1 MAEKTI
7 LKSYIS
13 LTRSRFTKYHRET
26 KWNDAQNPIVKNL
39 VCGLVVLI
47 VMMYPAHI
55 QAQFADFGLGEKSP
69 VEKLSAKG
77 YLSIDK
83 VQPGSQFQIAVVV
96 EILEGWHVNA
106 NPAGEGLIATEVIFP
121 DTPHLTFG
129 EVVYPKGEVLALG
142 SIGEAP
148 VYHDTITI
156 GVQADLSQTA
166 SIDPMT
172 LDLELRYQACND
184 EQCLLPETLT
194 FAVPIEIVG
203 IEDTIQRINDAV
215 FANVQFGAPPS
226 GDDEGS
232 LARALSGGSV
242 WLAFLLVFAG
252 GILTSL
258 TPCVYP
264 LIPITV
270 SVFGA
275 NESASFL
282 KSFLLSVVYVL
293 GIVVTYSILGVAV
306 ASTGAVFG
314 QIMANPWVV
323 GFISLIL
330 GTLGLSMFGVFEIRL
345 PYAVQ
350 NRLNTVGGTGFAGA
364 FAMGTVAGV
373 IAAPCTGPALAVVL
387 TYIATTGSLFLGF
400 WLMFTYALGMGL
412 LFIGIGTFSGLLSAL
427 PRSGGWMYVLE
438 NVFGIA
444 IITMALYFLKDVF
457 LPLQDFLQNSLPFF
471 AIAGGLVL
479 IGVWLGKLTQRFSGI
494 SRRMQFQKACGLL
507 LAVLGA
513 YMFVGGIQQPAGP
526 HLNWV
531 YDEVEGL
538 EIAKRE
544 DKLVMLDFYASWC
557 AACKELDHK
566 TYADPEVAAKLDDYV
581 SVKLDFT
588 RSSET
593 TEALTEKYQ
602 IPGLPVVIFMDAN
615 GTVLK
620 RFTGFVGA
628 EEMLGILDDIEKRP
642 Q

>member
-1 MAEKTI
+1 MLKIFKHHKSLLWILLTFCTITFPICVQAQLADFRLVEKPLAEK
-7 LKSYIS
+7 
-13 LTRSRFTKYHRET
+13 LTAT
-26 KWNDAQNPIVKNL
+26 
-39 VCGLVVLI
+39 
-47 VMMYPAHI
+47 
-55 QAQFADFGLGEKSP
+55 
-69 VEKLSAKG
+69 G
-77 YLSIDK
+77 YLSVDK

-96 EILEGWHVNA
+96 EIAEGWHVNA
-106 NPAGEGLIATEVIFP
+106 NPAGEGLIATEILFP
-121 DTPHLTFG
+121 DTQYLTF
-129 EVVYPKGEVLALG
+129 EEAVYPTGEVLKLG

-148 VYHDTITI
+148 IYHDTITI
-156 GVQADLSQTA
+156 GIQVDSSQDA
-166 SIDPMT
+166 PIEPIV
-172 LDLELRYQACND
+172 LDLQLRYQACND
-184 EQCLLPETLT
+184 DVCLQPEILAFTI
-194 FAVPIEIVG
+194 PIEIVG
-203 IEDTIQRINDAV
+203 IEQTIQRMNEAV
-215 FANVQFGAPPS
+215 FANIDFGVPPS
-226 GDDEGS
+226 SGSDEGN
-232 LARALSGGSV
+232 LARALSGGRV

-270 SVFGA
+270 SIFGA
-275 NESASFL
+275 NESEGLF

-293 GIVVTYSILGVAV
+293 GIVVTYAILGVAV

-330 GTLGLSMFGVFEIRL
+330 ISLGLSMFGVFEIRL

-350 NRLNTVGGTGFAGA
+350 NRLNTVGGTGFAGG

-438 NVFGIA
+438 NIFGIA

-457 LPLQDFLQNSLPFF
+457 PPLQNFLQNSLPFF
-471 AIAGGLVL
+471 AIAGGLVV
-479 IGVWLGKLTQRFSGI
+479 IGLWLGKLTQRFSSIPAGM
-494 SRRMQFQKACGLL
+494 RVRKACGIL
-507 LAVLGA
+507 LAVLGT
-513 YMFVGGIQQPAGP
+513 YMLVGGIQQPVGP

-531 YDEVEGL
+531 YDETEGL

-557 AACKELDHK
+557 VACKELDHK
-566 TYADPEVAAKLDDYV
+566 TYADPAVAAKLADYV
-581 SVKLDFT
+581 NVKLDFT

-602 IPGLPVVIFMDAN
+602 IPGLPVIIFMDAK

-620 RFTGFVGA
+620 RFTGFV
-628 EEMLGILDDIEKRP
+628 EPEKMLSVLNEIENGT

>member
-1 MAEKTI
+1 MSKNLTLHKPIFWTLLILSAVTFPMYVQAQLADNVKQRQILPIGAEFGLVEKPPAEK
-7 LKSYIS
+7 
-13 LTRSRFTKYHRET
+13 LT
-26 KWNDAQNPIVKNL
+26 AI
-39 VCGLVVLI
+39 
-47 VMMYPAHI
+47 
-55 QAQFADFGLGEKSP
+55 
-69 VEKLSAKG
+69 G
-77 YLSIDK
+77 YLSVDK
-83 VQPGSQFQIAVVV
+83 VQPGSQFQIAVVI
-96 EILEGWHVNA
+96 EIAEGWHVNA
-106 NPAGEGLIATEVIFP
+106 NPAGEGLIGTEILFP
-121 DTPHLTFG
+121 DTPHLIFG
-129 EVVYPKGEVLALG
+129 EVVYPRGEVLKLG

-156 GVQADLSQTA
+156 GIQAELDQNA
-166 SIDPMT
+166 PIEPMT
-172 LDLELRYQACND
+172 LDLQLRYQACND
-184 EQCLLPETLT
+184 DQCLLPETLAFT
-194 FAVPIEIVG
+194 VPIEIVG
-203 IEDTIQRINDAV
+203 MEGTIQRTNEAIFNNIA
-215 FANVQFGAPPS
+215 FGAAPGS
-226 GDDEGS
+226 GSDDGT
-232 LARALSGGSV
+232 LARALFGGQV

-275 NESASFL
+275 NESAGLF

-323 GFISLIL
+323 GFISVIL
-330 GTLGLSMFGVFEIRL
+330 VSLGLSMFGVFEIRL

-350 NRLNTVGGTGFAGA
+350 HRLNTVGGTGFAGA

-438 NVFGIA
+438 NIFGIA

-457 LPLQDFLQNSLPFF
+457 PPLQDFLQNSLPFF
-471 AIAGGLVL
+471 AVAGGLLL
-479 IGVWLGKLTQRFSGI
+479 IGLWLSKLTQRFSGI
-494 SRRMQFQKACGLL
+494 PRRAQFQKAFGLL
-507 LAVLGA
+507 LAVLA
-513 YMFVGGIQQPAGP
+513 VYMFVGGIQQPAGP
-526 HLNWV
+526 HLDWV
-531 YDEVEGL
+531 YDETEGL
-538 EIAKRE
+538 EMAKRE
-544 DKLVMLDFYASWC
+544 DKLIMLDFYASWC

-566 TYADPEVAAKLDDYV
+566 TYADPAVAAKLANYV
-581 SVKLDFT
+581 NIKLDFT
-588 RSSET
+588 RSSEI

-602 IPGLPVVIFMDAN
+602 IPGLPVVIFMDAE
-615 GTVLK
+615 GRVLK
-620 RFTGFVGA
+620 RFTGFVGP
-628 EEMLGILDDIEKRP
+628 EEMLSILNDIENKAL
-642 Q
+642 

>member
-1 MAEKTI
+1 MLKIFRLHKCLLWIVLTLSTI
-7 LKSYIS
+7 
-13 LTRSRFTKYHRET
+13 TF
-26 KWNDAQNPIVKNL
+26 PICV
-39 VCGLVVLI
+39 
-47 VMMYPAHI
+47 
-55 QAQFADFGLGEKSP
+55 QAQLADFGLIDKP
-69 VEKLSAKG
+69 PAEKLTAKG
-77 YLSIDK
+77 YLSVDK

-96 EILEGWHVNA
+96 EIAEGWHVNA
-106 NPAGEGLIATEVIFP
+106 NPAGEGLIGTEIILP
-121 DTPHLTFG
+121 DTPNLTFG
-129 EVVYPKGEVLALG
+129 ETVYPTGEVLKLG

-156 GVQADLSQTA
+156 GMTADLSQDA
-166 SIDPMT
+166 PIEPMV
-172 LDLELRYQACND
+172 LDMQLRYQACND
-184 EQCLLPETLT
+184 DQCLLPETLAFT
-194 FAVPIEIVG
+194 VPVEIVS
-203 IEDTIQRINDAV
+203 IEETIQRTNEAI
-215 FANVQFGAPPS
+215 FANIEFGAPPS
-226 GDDEGS
+226 SGSDEGS
-232 LARALSGGSV
+232 LARALSGGQV

-270 SVFGA
+270 SLFGA
-275 NESASFL
+275 NESAGLF

-330 GTLGLSMFGVFEIRL
+330 VSLGLSMFGVFEIRL

-400 WLMFTYALGMGL
+400 WMMFTYALGMGL

-438 NVFGIA
+438 NIFGIA

-457 LPLQDFLQNSLPFF
+457 PPLQNFLENSLPFF
-471 AIAGGLVL
+471 AIAGGLVV
-479 IGVWLGKLTQRFSGI
+479 IGLWLGKLTERFSGI
-494 SRRMQFQKACGLL
+494 STGLKLRKAFGLL
-507 LAVLGA
+507 LAVLGT
-513 YMFVGGIQQPAGP
+513 YMIVGGIQQPAGP
-526 HLNWV
+526 HLDWV
-531 YDEVEGL
+531 YDETKGL

-566 TYADPEVAAKLDDYV
+566 TYADPAVAAKLADYV
-581 SVKLDFT
+581 NVKLDFT

-593 TEALTEKYQ
+593 TKALTEKYQ
-602 IPGLPVVIFMDAN
+602 IPGLPVVIFMDAE
-615 GTVLK
+615 GKVLK
-620 RFTGFVGA
+620 RFTGFV
-628 EEMLGILDDIEKRP
+628 EPDEMLSVLNEIENAAH
-642 Q
+642 

>member
-1 MAEKTI
+1 MLETI
-7 LKSYIS
+7 RL
-13 LTRSRFTKYHRET
+13 RKY
-26 KWNDAQNPIVKNL
+26 L
-39 VCGLVVLI
+39 SCGLLVLLIMVV
-47 VMMYPAHI
+47 PATI
-55 QAQFADFGLGEKSP
+55 QAQFGDFGFGEKP
-69 VEKLSAKG
+69 VVEKLSANS
-77 YLSIDK
+77 YVSLDK

-96 EILEGWHVNA
+96 EIAEGWHVNA

-129 EVVYPKGEVLALG
+129 EVVYPEGEVLALG

-148 VYHDTITI
+148 VYHDTIRI
-156 GVQADLSQTA
+156 GIQADLNQTA
-166 SIDPMT
+166 PLEPMI
-172 LDLELRYQACND
+172 LDMELRYQACND
-184 EQCLLPETLT
+184 EQCLLPEVLT
-194 FAVPIEIVG
+194 FTAPIEVVG
-203 IEDTIQRINDAV
+203 IEYPIQRINEPI
-215 FANVQFGAPPS
+215 FASIEFGAPPS
-226 GDDEGS
+226 DAADQGG
-232 LARALSGGSV
+232 LARALSGGRV
-242 WLAFLLVFAG
+242 WLALILVFAG

-270 SVFGA
+270 SIFGA
-275 NESASFL
+275 NESTGLF

-330 GTLGLSMFGVFEIRL
+330 VTLGLSMFGVFEIRL

-457 LPLQDFLQNSLPFF
+457 PPLQDFLQNSLPFF
-471 AIAGGLVL
+471 AVAGGLVL
-479 IGVWLGKLTQRFSGI
+479 VGVWLGKLTQRFSGI
-494 SRRMQFQKACGLL
+494 SPRMQFRKACGLL
-507 LAVLGA
+507 LAVFGA
-513 YMFVGGIQQPAGP
+513 YMLVGGTQQPAGP
-526 HLNWV
+526 HLDWV
-531 YDEVEGL
+531 YDEVEGF

-566 TYADPEVAAKLDDYV
+566 TYADPAVAAKLDDYV

-593 TEALTEKYQ
+593 TQALTEKYQ
-602 IPGLPVVIFMDAN
+602 IPGLPVVIFIDAD

-620 RFTGFVGA
+620 RFTGFVGP
-628 EEMLGILDDIEKRP
+628 EEMLGILNDIEKRP
-642 Q
+642 L

>member
-1 MAEKTI
+1 MLRTSK
-7 LKSYIS
+7 LHKYLFWGV
-13 LTRSRFTKYHRET
+13 LT
-26 KWNDAQNPIVKNL
+26 L
-39 VCGLVVLI
+39 VTMIFPVHV
-47 VMMYPAHI
+47 
-55 QAQFADFGLGEKSP
+55 QAQFADFGLD
-69 VEKLSAKG
+69 EKLPTEKLTAKG
-77 YLSIDK
+77 YLSVDK
-83 VQPGSQFQIAVVV
+83 VQPGSQFQMAVVV
-96 EILEGWHVNA
+96 EIAEGWHVNA

-121 DTPHLTFG
+121 EMSHLTVG
-129 EVVYPKGEVLALG
+129 EMVYPAGDVLELG

-148 VYHDTITI
+148 VYHDTIII
-156 GVQADLSQTA
+156 GIQADLSQNA
-166 SIDPMT
+166 PIESITM
-172 LDLELRYQACND
+172 DLELRYQACNE
-184 EQCLLPETLT
+184 EQCLLPEVQA
-194 FAVPIEIVG
+194 FEVPIEVVG
-203 IEDTIQRINDAV
+203 IEDTVQRVNEAV
-215 FANVQFGAPPS
+215 FANIQFGALP
-226 GDDEGS
+226 GADGDEGS
-232 LARALSGGSV
+232 LARALSGGQV

-275 NESASFL
+275 NESAGFL
-282 KSFLLSVVYVL
+282 KSFLLSIVYVL

-330 GTLGLSMFGVFEIRL
+330 VSLGLSMFGVFEIRL
-345 PYAVQ
+345 PYSVQ
-350 NRLNTVGGTGFAGA
+350 NRLNTVGGAGFAGA

-438 NVFGIA
+438 NIFGIA

-457 LPLQDFLQNSLPFF
+457 PLLQSFLQNSLPFF

-479 IGVWLGKLTQRFSGI
+479 IGVWLGKLTERFSGI
-494 SRRMQFQKACGLL
+494 SPSMKFRKACGLL

-526 HLNWV
+526 HLDWV
-531 YDEVEGL
+531 YDEAEGF

-557 AACKELDHK
+557 AACKELDHL
-566 TYADPEVAAKLDDYV
+566 TYADPAVAARLADYV
-581 SVKLDFT
+581 NVKLDFT
-588 RSSET
+588 RTSET
-593 TEALTEKYQ
+593 TKALTEKYQ
-602 IPGLPVVIFMDAN
+602 IPGLPVVIFLDAD
-615 GTVLK
+615 GVTLK
-620 RFTGFVGA
+620 RFTGFVDA
-628 EEMLGILDDIEKRP
+628 EKMLGILDEIESRV

>member
-1 MAEKTI
+1 MLETI
-7 LKSYIS
+7 
-13 LTRSRFTKYHRET
+13 RFHQY
-26 KWNDAQNPIVKNL
+26 L
-39 VCGLVVLI
+39 SCGLLVLFI
-47 VMMYPAHI
+47 MVAPTPI
-55 QAQFADFGLGEKSP
+55 QAQFGDFGFGEKP
-69 VEKLSAKG
+69 VVEKLSAKG
-77 YLSIDK
+77 YLSLDK

-96 EILEGWHVNA
+96 EITKGWHVNA

-121 DTPHLTFG
+121 DMPYLTIG

-156 GVQADLSQTA
+156 GIHADLSQTA
-166 SIDPMT
+166 PLNPMM
-172 LDLELRYQACND
+172 LDVELRYQACND
-184 EQCLLPETLT
+184 EQCLLPEVLT
-194 FAVPIEIVG
+194 FTLPIEIVG
-203 IEDTIQRINDAV
+203 IQDPIQRINEAV
-215 FANVQFGAPPS
+215 FASIEFGTPP
-226 GDDEGS
+226 GDGADKGS
-232 LARALSGGSV
+232 LARALSGGRV

-275 NESASFL
+275 NESAGLF

-293 GIVVTYSILGVAV
+293 GIVVTYAILGVAV

-330 GTLGLSMFGVFEIRL
+330 VTLGLSMFGVFEIRL
-345 PYAVQ
+345 PYTVQ
-350 NRLNTVGGTGFAGA
+350 NRLNTVGGAGFAGA

-400 WLMFTYALGMGL
+400 WLMFTYAFGMGL

-457 LPLQDFLQNSLPFF
+457 PPLLDFLQNSLPFF
-471 AIAGGLVL
+471 AIAGGFVLV
-479 IGVWLGKLTQRFSGI
+479 GVWLGKLTQRFRGI
-494 SRRMQFQKACGLL
+494 SRRMQFRKACGLL

-526 HLNWV
+526 HLDWV
-531 YDEVEGL
+531 YDEAEGF

-566 TYADPEVAAKLDDYV
+566 TYANPAVAAKLDDYV
-581 SVKLDFT
+581 NVKLDFT

-593 TEALTEKYQ
+593 TQALTEKYQ

-620 RFTGFVGA
+620 RFTGFVGP
-628 EEMLGILDDIEKRP
+628 EEMLGILEDIEKRP

>member
-1 MAEKTI
+1 MLNTI
-7 LKSYIS
+7 KL
-13 LTRSRFTKYHRET
+13 RKYLF
-26 KWNDAQNPIVKNL
+26 WCAL
-39 VCGLVVLI
+39 ALI
-47 VMMYPAHI
+47 TITSTMRV
-55 QAQFADFGLGEKSP
+55 QAQFADFGLGEGPP
-69 VEKLSAKG
+69 VEKLTAEG
-77 YLSIDK
+77 YLSLDK
-83 VQPGSQFQIAVVV
+83 VQPGSQFQMAVVV
-96 EILEGWHVNA
+96 EIAEGWHVNA

-129 EVVYPKGEVLALG
+129 EVVYPTGEVLELG

-156 GVQADLSQTA
+156 GVQANLSQDVPIEPITVN
-166 SIDPMT
+166 
-172 LDLELRYQACND
+172 LELRYQACNE
-184 EQCLLPETLT
+184 EQCLLPEVLA
-194 FAVPIEIVG
+194 FEVPIEIVG
-203 IEDTIQRINDAV
+203 IEDAIQRINEAV
-215 FANVQFGAPPS
+215 FANIQFGALPS
-226 GDDEGS
+226 AGDDEGT
-232 LARALSGGSV
+232 LARALSGGQV

-275 NESASFL
+275 NESAGFL

-330 GTLGLSMFGVFEIRL
+330 VSLGLSMFGVFEIRL

-427 PRSGGWMYVLE
+427 PRSGGWMYILE

-457 LPLQDFLQNSLPFF
+457 PPLQDFLQNSLPFF
-471 AIAGGLVL
+471 AVAGGLVL
-479 IGVWLGKLTQRFSGI
+479 IGVWLGKLTERFSGI
-494 SRRMQFQKACGLL
+494 SLPMKFRKACGLL

-526 HLNWV
+526 HLDWV
-531 YDEVEGL
+531 YDEAQGF

-544 DKLVMLDFYASWC
+544 DKLVMLDFYAAWC
-557 AACKELDHK
+557 AACKELDHQ
-566 TYADPEVAAKLDDYV
+566 TYADPAVAAKLANYV
-581 SVKLDFT
+581 NIKLDFT

-593 TEALTEKYQ
+593 TEVLTEKYQ
-602 IPGLPVVIFMDAN
+602 IPGLPVVIFMDAE

-620 RFTGFVGA
+620 RFTGFVDA
-628 EEMLGILDDIEKRP
+628 EKMLGILDEVESRG

>member
-1 MAEKTI
+1 MLETI
-7 LKSYIS
+7 RL
-13 LTRSRFTKYHRET
+13 R
-26 KWNDAQNPIVKNL
+26 KNL
-39 VCGLVVLI
+39 FYGLLVLI
-47 VMMYPAHI
+47 AMLYPARI
-55 QAQFADFGLGEKSP
+55 QAQLADFGFGEKP
-69 VEKLSAKG
+69 PAEKLSAKG
-77 YLSIDK
+77 YLSLDK

-96 EILEGWHVNA
+96 EIAEGWHVNA
-106 NPAGEGLIATEVIFP
+106 NPAGEGLIATEVVFP

-129 EVVYPKGEVLALG
+129 EAVYPKGEVLALG

-166 SIDPMT
+166 PIAPMT
-172 LDLELRYQACND
+172 LDLELTYQACND
-184 EQCLLPETLT
+184 EQCLLPEMLALT
-194 FAVPIEIVG
+194 VPIEVVG
-203 IEDTIQRINDAV
+203 IETTIQRMNEAV
-215 FANVQFGAPPS
+215 FANVQFGASPS
-226 GDDEGS
+226 GSADEGT
-232 LARALSGGSV
+232 LARALSGGQV

-275 NESASFL
+275 NESAGLF

-330 GTLGLSMFGVFEIRL
+330 VSLGLSMFGVFEIRL

-457 LPLQDFLQNSLPFF
+457 PPLQDFLQNSLPFF

-494 SRRMQFQKACGLL
+494 SRRMQFRKACGLL

-526 HLNWV
+526 HLDWV
-531 YDEVEGL
+531 YDEAEGF

-566 TYADPEVAAKLDDYV
+566 TYADPAVAAKLDDYV
-581 SVKLDFT
+581 NVKLDFT

-593 TEALTEKYQ
+593 TQALTEKYQ

-642 Q
+642 

>member
-1 MAEKTI
+1 MLKTI
-7 LKSYIS
+7 S
-13 LTRSRFTKYHRET
+13 LPKY
-26 KWNDAQNPIVKNL
+26 VSS
-39 VCGLVVLI
+39 GLFMLLI
-47 VMMYPAHI
+47 MVAPATI
-55 QAQFADFGLGEKSP
+55 QAQFGDFGFGEKP
-69 VEKLSAKG
+69 VVEKLSVKS
-77 YLSIDK
+77 YVSLDK

-96 EILEGWHVNA
+96 EIAEGWHVNA
-106 NPAGEGLIATEVIFP
+106 NPAGEGLIATEVMFP
-121 DTPHLTFG
+121 DTPHLTLG
-129 EVVYPKGEVLALG
+129 EVVYPKGDVLALG

-156 GVQADLSQTA
+156 GIQADLNQTA
-166 SIDPMT
+166 PLEPLM
-172 LDLELRYQACND
+172 LEMELRYQACND
-184 EQCLLPETLT
+184 EQCLLPEVLT
-194 FAVPIEIVG
+194 FTLPIEVVG
-203 IEDTIQRINDAV
+203 IEDTIQRIHEPI
-215 FANVQFGAPPS
+215 FASIEFGAPPS
-226 GDDEGS
+226 DAADQGG
-232 LARALSGGSV
+232 LARALSGGRV

-270 SVFGA
+270 SIFGA
-275 NESASFL
+275 NEAAGLF
-282 KSFLLSVVYVL
+282 KSFVLSVVYVL

-330 GTLGLSMFGVFEIRL
+330 VTLGLSMFGVFEIRL

-350 NRLNTVGGTGFAGA
+350 NRLNTVGGAGFAGA

-438 NVFGIA
+438 NIFGIA

-457 LPLQDFLQNSLPFF
+457 PPLQDFLQNSLPFF

-479 IGVWLGKLTQRFSGI
+479 VGVWLGKLTQRFSGI
-494 SRRMQFQKACGLL
+494 SPRMQFQKACGLL
-507 LAVLGA
+507 LAVFGA
-513 YMFVGGIQQPAGP
+513 YMLVGGIQQPAGP
-526 HLNWV
+526 HLDWV
-531 YDEVEGL
+531 YDEAEGL
-538 EIAKRE
+538 EIATRE
-544 DKLVMLDFYASWC
+544 DKLVMLDFYAAWC

-566 TYADPEVAAKLDDYV
+566 TYADPAVAAKLEAYV
-581 SVKLDFT
+581 NVKLDFT

-593 TEALTEKYQ
+593 TQALTEKYQ
-602 IPGLPVVIFMDAN
+602 IPGLPVVIFMDAD

-620 RFTGFVGA
+620 RFTGFVGP
-628 EEMLGILDDIEKRP
+628 EEMLGILNDIEKRP
-642 Q
+642 L

>member
-1 MAEKTI
+1 MLETIRLDKYLRCWLLVLVIMAT
-7 LKSYIS
+7 SV
-13 LTRSRFTKYHRET
+13 
-26 KWNDAQNPIVKNL
+26 PV
-39 VCGLVVLI
+39 
-47 VMMYPAHI
+47 
-55 QAQFADFGLGEKSP
+55 QAQLADFGFGESPP
-69 VEKLSAKG
+69 VEKLSVKG
-77 YLSIDK
+77 YLSLDK

-96 EILEGWHVNA
+96 EIAEGWHVNA
-106 NPAGEGLIATEVIFP
+106 NSAGEGLIATEVIFP

-129 EVVYPKGEVLALG
+129 EAVYPKGKVLALG

-156 GVQADLSQTA
+156 GIQADLNQTA
-166 SIDPMT
+166 PIAPIT
-172 LDLELRYQACND
+172 LDMELRYQACND
-184 EQCLLPETLT
+184 EQCLLPEVLT
-194 FAVPIEIVG
+194 FAVPIEVVG
-203 IEDTIQRINDAV
+203 IEDPIQRMNEAI
-215 FANVQFGAPPS
+215 FATVEFGTPPS
-226 GDDEGS
+226 DAADQGG
-232 LARALSGGSV
+232 LARALSGGQV
-242 WLAFLLVFAG
+242 WLALILVFAG

-270 SVFGA
+270 SIFGA
-275 NESASFL
+275 NESAGLF

-323 GFISLIL
+323 GFISVIL
-330 GTLGLSMFGVFEIRL
+330 VTLGLSMFGVFEIRL
-345 PYAVQ
+345 PYTVQ
-350 NRLNTVGGTGFAGA
+350 NRLNTVGGAGFAGA

-412 LFIGIGTFSGLLSAL
+412 LFIGIGTFSGSLSAL

-457 LPLQDFLQNSLPFF
+457 PPLQDFLQNSLPFF
-471 AIAGGLVL
+471 AIAGGFVL

-494 SRRMQFQKACGLL
+494 SPRMQFQKACGLL
-507 LAVLGA
+507 LAVFGA
-513 YMFVGGIQQPAGP
+513 YMFIGGIQQPAGP
-526 HLNWV
+526 HLDWV
-531 YDEVEGL
+531 YDEAEGF
-538 EIAKRE
+538 EIATRE

-566 TYADPEVAAKLDDYV
+566 TYADPAVAAKLDDYV
-581 SVKLDFT
+581 NVKLDFT

-593 TEALTEKYQ
+593 TQALTEKYQ

-615 GTVLK
+615 GTLLK
-620 RFTGFVGA
+620 RFTGFVGP
-628 EEMLGILDDIEKRP
+628 EEMLDILEDIEKRP
-642 Q
+642 L